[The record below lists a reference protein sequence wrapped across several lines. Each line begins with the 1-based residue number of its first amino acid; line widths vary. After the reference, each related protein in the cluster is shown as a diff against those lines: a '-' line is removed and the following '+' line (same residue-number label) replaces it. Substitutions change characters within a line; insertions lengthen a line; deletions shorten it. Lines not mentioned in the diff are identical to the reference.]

1 MSGERRYFPHLAG
14 ALVLASAGLIAFLG
28 KWEGEEQHVAYADA
42 LAGGIPTVCKG
53 LTRHVTDTPIIVGER
68 WSAEKCA
75 REERAAIVRVQL
87 RLAQCFKQLPPQDV
101 FDAGSSHA
109 WNFGAPS
116 TCSSGAM
123 AAWNRGD
130 WARGC
135 QRIARGDD
143 GRVVWS
149 FVRDGKNADGSPR
162 FKFVQGL
169 ANRRADEAA
178 TCSGALCCCPT

>member
-28 KWEGEEQHVAYADA
+28 KWEGEEQFVVYADT

-75 REERAAIVRVQL
+75 REERAAVVRVQL
-87 RLAQCFKQLPPQDV
+87 RLAQCFKRLPPQDV

-109 WNFGAPS
+109 WNFGASS

-135 QRIARGDD
+135 QRLSRGDD
-143 GRVVWS
+143 GQLVWS
-149 FVRDGKNADGSPR
+149 FTSYIDPKTGAKAFTFVR
-162 FKFVQGL
+162 GL
-169 ANRRADEAA
+169 ANRRADE
-178 TCSGALCCCPT
+178 TRYCIGGLT